1 MYNSTFY
8 LFSNGNIFS
17 YKSSLSIGRFY
28 STDPLKP
35 LIVSSND
42 AEASPIKNKFF
53 EWFTGLAC
61 CLKKKGEGLFL
72 RSIVNKGT
80 SCSRLRLF
88 FPLSLHFN
96 KLKRNGKNFK
106 FEIGVHKDDINMLC
120 FIQQELGIGRVATF
134 SNAAYFTVT
143 AKDEIILLLKI
154 FALHPLKSNKAW
166 NYLNFKQAFELYI
179 NNKGKITE
187 VLEEIKIFKSNM
199 NYNRTDFYMSDYY
212 LKNPISITPN
222 WLLGFVIFLQRK
234 NLFFISSGSF
244 AHKTMEWDGT
254 FFVSKRSGGLSYS
267 LVFGLGQSM
276 TNLYLMEAIRY
287 YFNNLPCLSNGLIEG
302 MQTQVRPDK
311 DTPSFAYIYVEKRK
325 DKTDGKQSDMIVL
338 DITRTD
344 YLSKVFIPLFDSME
358 WHSKKYLDFQD
369 WKLIHFFFFV
379 KKKME
384 KGLHSLPSGK
394 ELIDL
399 ILSQMNAKRLS
410 NSKSK
415 LVSREELLTK
425 IEELL
430 SLPSNYEIKE
440 EGRIWVIS
448 ENKYYRDKNSIA
460 VILQNGDGN
469 VIEKPFETL
478 TACAQSLGE
487 TRNLI
492 TRYMLKGEPLLINN
506 KPVYIK
512 KSEGASFS
520 ESVTPTLESSVIY
533 TRLWLSMGVN
543 MTHIL
548 FNP

>member
-1 MYNSTFY
+1 
-8 LFSNGNIFS
+8 
-17 YKSSLSIGRFY
+17 
-28 STDPLKP
+28 
-35 LIVSSND
+35 
-42 AEASPIKNKFF
+42 
-53 EWFTGLAC
+53 
-61 CLKKKGEGLFL
+61 
-72 RSIVNKGT
+72 
-80 SCSRLRLF
+80 
-88 FPLSLHFN
+88 
-96 KLKRNGKNFK
+96 
-106 FEIGVHKDDINMLC
+106 
-120 FIQQELGIGRVATF
+120 
-134 SNAAYFTVT
+134 
-143 AKDEIILLLKI
+143 
-154 FALHPLKSNKAW
+154 
-166 NYLNFKQAFELYI
+166 
-179 NNKGKITE
+179 
-187 VLEEIKIFKSNM
+187 
-199 NYNRTDFYMSDYY
+199 
-212 LKNPISITPN
+212 
-222 WLLGFVIFLQRK
+222 
-234 NLFFISSGSF
+234 
-244 AHKTMEWDGT
+244 
-254 FFVSKRSGGLSYS
+254 
-267 LVFGLGQSM
+267 
-276 TNLYLMEAIRY
+276 
-287 YFNNLPCLSNGLIEG
+287 
-302 MQTQVRPDK
+302 
-311 DTPSFAYIYVEKRK
+311 
-325 DKTDGKQSDMIVL
+325 
-338 DITRTD
+338 
-344 YLSKVFIPLFDSME
+344 
-358 WHSKKYLDFQD
+358 
-369 WKLIHFFFFV
+369 
-379 KKKME
+379 ME

-520 ESVTPTLESSVIY
+520 ESVTPTLESSVIS

>member
-1 MYNSTFY
+1 MSNSTFY
-8 LFSNGNIFS
+8 LFSIGNIFS

-302 MQTQVRPDK
+302 MQTQVRPYK

-358 WHSKKYLDFQD
+358 WHSKKYLDYSD
-369 WKLIHFFFFV
+369 WKAIFNIY
-379 KKKME
+379 K
-384 KGLHSLPSGK
+384 KGLNYLPEG
-394 ELIDL
+394 ETLVTRI
-399 ILSQMNAKRLS
+399 ISQMNNHRLS
-410 NSKSK
+410 TSRSPKLTPIARDLLLAKISK
-415 LVSREELLTK
+415 LLDGPSTYEIRGDRVFIKSLNRFKGSPTSREVQLLDATGGD
-425 IEELL
+425 IVQTF
-430 SLPSNYEIKE
+430 S
-440 EGRIWVIS
+440 
-448 ENKYYRDKNSIA
+448 SIA
-460 VILQNGDGN
+460 DSAKFLGILPQ
-469 VIEKPFETL
+469 
-478 TACAQSLGE
+478 TARSRVLKN
-487 TRNLI
+487 TR
-492 TRYMLKGEPLLINN
+492 
-506 KPVYIK
+506 
-512 KSEGASFS
+512 F
-520 ESVTPTLESSVIY
+520 
-533 TRLWLSMGVN
+533 
-543 MTHIL
+543 L
-548 FNP
+548 FNGKSVYLK